1 MKQLINLL
9 IIFLI
14 SNSIFAQRIGYV
26 DTDFIIELLPQFNQ
40 SQSRLDAQVKRWEE
54 EIQTK
59 KKEIDTLKQKFDDE
73 KILYTES
80 QFKDKEKDIKE
91 KETKLKE
98 LIDKKFGAEGEVV
111 KYRQNSAKPVQDQIF
126 NAIKTVCE
134 KQKYNWI
141 VNKGQSG
148 IDFLYTDGR
157 NDVTNLVLKEL
168 GLGQYDEEAKKKVK
182 EDKKKEREQKLRER
196 QEKLK
201 QAKEERKIK
210 IKKGS
215 KTESSEDNDDSNYIE
230 NNTIIEDK
238 TETKNSDKEEVKPK
252 ELTPEQ
258 KELEERK
265 RKLKESLKQNTGKVT
280 SEVKPSEQIIE
291 TKPKQEVKKPIEEL
305 TPEQK
310 DLEERKRKLKESLK

>member
-9 IIFLI
+9 IFCLI
-14 SNSIFAQRIGYV
+14 STTGFAQRIGYV
-26 DTDFIIELLPQFNQ
+26 DTDFIIEQLPQFNQ
-40 SQSRLDAQVKRWEE
+40 SQSKLDAQVKRWEE

-80 QFKDKEKDIKE
+80 QFKDKEKDIKD

-98 LIDKKFGAEGEVV
+98 LIDKKFGAEGEIV

-126 NAIKTVCE
+126 NAIRTVCE

-141 VNKGQSG
+141 INKGQSG

-182 EDKKKEREQKLRER
+182 EDKKKERERKLK
-196 QEKLK
+196 EKQDRLK
-201 QAKEERKIK
+201 QAKEDRKNK
-210 IKKGS
+210 TKKNEKSEGS
-215 KTESSEDNDDSNYIE
+215 ESLDDNKYIE
-230 NNTIIEDK
+230 NDSEVEVNS
-238 TETKNSDKEEVKPK
+238 ETDVKPK

-265 RKLKESLKQNTGKVT
+265 RKLKESLKQNTEKIKD
-280 SEVKPSEQIIE
+280 EVKINEPTIE
-291 TKPKQEVKKPIEEL
+291 IKPKREVKKTVGEL

-310 DLEERKRKLKESLK
+310 ELEERKRKLRESLK